1 MMGGGLMIDQLATN
15 RFISK
20 IIKVQHYLTNL
31 TAIQSLCFNIMI
43 SLLLFSEK
51 KTTNSLFE

>member
-1 MMGGGLMIDQLATN
+1 MMGGALMIHQLATN

-20 IIKVQHYLTNL
+20 AIKVQLLGHL